1 MRAVDRM
8 GMATMSSE
16 ESTSGTADLIPRMKD
31 QGYDAE
37 RVVRRRQWLEQ
48 RTGVSFE
55 HVGSFTEDS
64 LRWRGNIENP
74 VGVAQV
80 PVGIAGPLLV
90 RGLHADGTFYVPL
103 ATTEGALVRSYERG
117 MVALTRAG
125 GVEAAC
131 VDDQNQTNPSFFFD
145 SIQDAARFPGWL
157 KDHFH
162 ELKREAEATT
172 RHGHLLSCE
181 TYQIARQVIVNFRF
195 STGDAQGM
203 NMIVKATDAAC
214 RWAADNFPVPKYYV
228 FSGMSSEKRPS
239 GYLMSRGKGKWVT
252 AGAFL
257 NDRILKSYL
266 GCSAVQLY
274 QVWHSTLVGHL
285 AANAVGYNGQFA
297 NGLTAI
303 FIATGQDVANVVN
316 SACGITSFEPV
327 DGGIHVSV
335 TLPALTIA
343 TVGGGTALG
352 TQRECLEMMG
362 CYGTGKAVRLA
373 EVIAG
378 ALLGGEIS
386 MAGAI
391 ASGEFTRAHETYGR
405 NRPGAK

>member
-1 MRAVDRM
+1 
-8 GMATMSSE
+8 
-16 ESTSGTADLIPRMKD
+16 MKD

-37 RVVRRRQWLEQ
+37 RVTRRRQWLEE
-48 RTGVSFE
+48 RTEASFK
-55 HVGSFTEDS
+55 HTGSYSGDS
-64 LRWRGNIENP
+64 REWRGNIENP
-74 VGVAQV
+74 IGVAQI
-80 PVGIAGPLLV
+80 PVGVAGPLLV
-90 RGLHADGTFYVPL
+90 RGLHADGTFYVPM

-117 MVALTRAG
+117 MVALTRSG

-145 SIQDAARFPGWL
+145 SIHDAARFPAWL
-157 KDHFH
+157 REHFPD
-162 ELKREAEATT
+162 LKREAETTT
-172 RHGHLLSCE
+172 RHGKLLSLE

-214 RWAADNFPVPKYYV
+214 KWAADQFPVPHYYV

-239 GYLMSRGKGKWVT
+239 GYLMSRGKGKRVT

-257 NDRILKSYL
+257 DNKILKSYL

-274 QVWHSTLVGHL
+274 KVWHSTLIGHL
-285 AANAVGYNGQFA
+285 SANAVGYNGQLA

-316 SACGITSFEPV
+316 SACGITSFEPM

-352 TQRECLEMMG
+352 TQRECLEVMG
-362 CYGTGKAVRLA
+362 CYGTGKALRFA

-378 ALLGGEIS
+378 TLLGGEIS

-391 ASGEFTRAHETYGR
+391 ASGEFTRAHEMYGR
-405 NRPGAK
+405 NRPGEK

>member
-1 MRAVDRM
+1 MY
-8 GMATMSSE
+8 SE
-16 ESTSGTADLIPRMKD
+16 DGTSATADLIPRMKE

-37 RVVRRRQWLEQ
+37 RVTRRRQWLGE
-48 RTGVSFE
+48 RTDASLK
-55 HVGSFTEDS
+55 HTGSYSGDS
-64 LRWRGNIENP
+64 LTWRGNIENP
-74 VGVAQV
+74 IGVAQI
-80 PVGIAGPLLV
+80 PVGVAGPLLV
-90 RGLHADGTFYVPL
+90 RGLHADGTFYVPM

-117 MVALTRAG
+117 MVALTRSG

-145 SIQDAARFPGWL
+145 SIHDASRFPAWL
-157 KDHFH
+157 REHFP
-162 ELKREAEATT
+162 ELKREAESTT
-172 RHGHLLSCE
+172 RHGRLLSLE
-181 TYQIARQVIVNFRF
+181 AYQVARQVIVNFRF

-214 RWAADNFPVPKYYV
+214 KWAADQFPVPQYYV

-239 GYLMSRGKGKWVT
+239 GYLMSRGKGKRVT

-257 NDRILKSYL
+257 DNKILKSYL

-274 QVWHSTLVGHL
+274 KVWHSTLIGHL
-285 AANAVGYNGQFA
+285 SANAIGYNGQLA

-316 SACGITSFEPV
+316 SACGITSFEPM

-343 TVGGGTALG
+343 TVGGGTALE
-352 TQRECLEMMG
+352 TQRECLEVMG
-362 CYGTGKAVRLA
+362 CNGTGKALRFA

-378 ALLGGEIS
+378 TLLGGEIS

-391 ASGEFTRAHETYGR
+391 ASGEFTRAHEMYGR
-405 NRPGAK
+405 NRPGEK